1 MREVV
6 EKYKFHHGVPVS
18 LAFCIPFCPWEAN
31 ALTMGCPQLYMYLS
45 AGWSSGLGFGQ
56 VLETEYFLDPLFST
70 NHPNQNTVYSAIS
83 TKSIILKTIQHSH
96 LKGLQ
101 TKIGKPYRCDLSS
114 GNEVGRCNRPSL
126 GEREQKLSL
135 GQSLLKSQCSTN

>member
-1 MREVV
+1 MDEGSSG
-6 EKYKFHHGVPVS
+6 EIKIS
-18 LAFCIPFCPWEAN
+18 SWCTCILGILYTILPTWEAN
-31 ALTMGCPQLYMYLS
+31 ALTIGCPQLYIYLS
-45 AGWSSGLGFGQ
+45 AGWSSGGLGFGQ

-83 TKSIILKTIQHSH
+83 TKSIILQTIQHSH

-126 GEREQKLSL
+126 GERVEIVL
-135 GQSLLKSQCSTN
+135 GTILT

>member
-70 NHPNQNTVYSAIS
+70 NHPNQNTQY
-83 TKSIILKTIQHSH
+83 TQPFQL
-96 LKGLQ
+96 
-101 TKIGKPYRCDLSS
+101 
-114 GNEVGRCNRPSL
+114 NPSY
-126 GEREQKLSL
+126 
-135 GQSLLKSQCSTN
+135 